1 MGQGPAAARGIAR
14 TRTGR
19 GLVKVQA
26 PDPRAQAA
34 LLTLRRDREELLAA
48 LNPSAAGA
56 NGGFPRSA
64 TFRWL
69 MTHVTARSLA
79 STALTAALL
88 RPPWIQ
94 LLSRFV
100 LNRNRRTR

>member
-1 MGQGPAAARGIAR
+1 MKAQS
-14 TRTGR
+14 
-19 GLVKVQA
+19 

-34 LLTLRRDREELLAA
+34 LDELRRTRAELLAA
-48 LNPSAAGA
+48 LSPVARGAGE
-56 NGGFPRSA
+56 FPRSA

-79 STALTAALL
+79 TTALTAAVL

-94 LLSRFV
+94 LISRFV
-100 LNRNRRTR
+100 FNSKRRRA